1 MSAAGFD
8 RPPVVNYRAG
18 WRGGHSAALTGYYG
32 LALLTGLALLLWLAG
47 LVSGM
52 QASQGIRGGF
62 GFLSQP
68 AGFQI
73 PEALFQVG
81 PSDIYLRVIL
91 AGLGNTLLVA
101 ALATPLAVA
110 LGAAIALIRLFG
122 TRPLAWAAA
131 AYVELFRNTPVLLQ
145 LFLWYGLL
153 LQLPPIRQALVPLP
167 GILISNRGLVLPA
180 LVQGGLW
187 LAITAAAMGA
197 LLLLRRR
204 SLPGKRLWQGI
215 FVALPLAA
223 LAVLPRPALEFGA
236 LRGLS
241 VSGGWTLSPE
251 LAALAFGLILFHGA
265 YIAEIVRAAILAV
278 PMGQI
283 EAGRAL
289 GLRNGAI
296 ARFIVA
302 PGAGRI
308 ALPPLANQFLALIK
322 NSSLAVAIGYPD
334 LVAVINTTINQTGQ
348 AIEGSVLALG
358 IYLALGALVA
368 AGVNLY
374 HRRSTYG
381 DLTAD
386 PTERLGERPGR
397 SSTRLLSVRGRAA
410 ASASYV
416 LLGLTGIW
424 LLKWAVWDAIWTGS
438 PQLCT
443 EGAGACWAVLAE
455 KHGLILFGALPVEA
469 RLRAVVG
476 IGLLLAAVCLI
487 VTPRFPLLWRGGLA
501 VALGLAAPLLLQGQA
516 FGLAPMPVARWGGV
530 FVTILLAVFSIGL
543 AIPLALP
550 LVVARRAAAP
560 LLRVPATLVIE
571 AIRGVPLVL
580 LLFVTASLLPL
591 ILGGL
596 AIEKMWLVLA
606 ALVLHGAATLAEVW
620 RGALAAVPEGQ
631 AEGAASLGLSRWQ
644 GFRLVV
650 WPQALRIALPPTV
663 GTIIGAVK
671 DTSLVLVIGVF
682 DVFGAAK
689 AALADTLWRPHAL
702 EVYLFVAAFYF
713 AICFSLSAYAE
724 RVRSGSFQR

>member
-8 RPPVVNYRAG
+8 RPPVVNFCAG
-18 WRGGHSAALTGYYG
+18 WRGGRSAALTGFYG
-32 LALLTGLALLLWLAG
+32 VALLAGLGFALWLAG

-81 PSDIYLRVIL
+81 PSDTYLRVIL

-101 ALATPLAVA
+101 SLAIPLAVA
-110 LGAAIALIRLFG
+110 LGTAIALIRLFAA
-122 TRPLAWAAA
+122 RPLAWAAA

-153 LQLPPIRQALVPLP
+153 LQLPPIRQALAPLP
-167 GILISNRGLVLPA
+167 GVLISNRGLVVPA
-180 LVQGGLW
+180 LAQGALW
-187 LAITAAAMGA
+187 LAITGAAALA

-204 SLPGKRLWQGI
+204 ALPGKRVWQGI
-215 FVALPLAA
+215 LVALPLAT

-251 LAALAFGLILFHGA
+251 LAALTFGLVLFHGA
-265 YIAEIVRAAILAV
+265 YIAEIIRAAILAL
-278 PMGQI
+278 PTGQI
-283 EAGRAL
+283 EAAWAL

-358 IYLALGALVA
+358 IYLALGVLVA

-386 PTERLGERPGR
+386 PTERLGERLRR
-397 SSTRLLSVRGRAA
+397 SPARLRGILGRAWEG
-410 ASASYV
+410 ASY
-416 LLGLTGIW
+416 LLVGLVCLW
-424 LLKWAVWDAIWTGS
+424 LLKWAVWDAVWTGP

-455 KHGLILFGALPVEA
+455 KHGLILFGALPIEA
-469 RLRAVVG
+469 RFRAVIG
-476 IGLLLAAVCLI
+476 IGLLLAAVLVI
-487 VTPRFPLLWRGGLA
+487 ATTRFPLLWRGGLA
-501 VALGLAAPLLLQGQA
+501 VALGLAAPLILQGQA
-516 FGLAPMPVARWGGV
+516 FGLPPVPVARWGGV

-543 AIPLALP
+543 AVPLALP
-550 LVVARRAAAP
+550 LAVARRASAP
-560 LLRVPATLVIE
+560 LLCVPATLVIE
-571 AIRGVPLVL
+571 SIRGVPLVL

-591 ILGGL
+591 VLGGL
-596 AIEKMWLVLA
+596 AVEKMWLVLA

-620 RGALAAVPEGQ
+620 RGALAAVPGGQ
-631 AEGAASLGLSRWQ
+631 AEGAASLGLTRWQ
-644 GFRLVV
+644 SFRLVV

-663 GTIIGAVK
+663 GTVIGAVK

-682 DVFGAAK
+682 DVLGAAK

-724 RVRSGSFQR
+724 QMRSGSVQR